1 MLGCID
7 HRNVDDSSESNQEDP
22 VSANTIA
29 TDFSGTRLEE
39 IALDGPEI
47 MSASI
52 RFAHGKNLTLC
63 AVDGGGTTV
72 VVSQNESRCDYLVSE
87 SIIEILQRIKSS
99 ARAPGMAAREKT
111 CFVPKTSQE
120 KLLHEFLD
128 ELSHTS

>member
-1 MLGCID
+1 MLGCSG
-7 HRNVDDSSESNQEDP
+7 HTNVEHSSESNQEDP

-29 TDFSGTRLEE
+29 TDFPGTKLEE
-39 IALDGPEI
+39 IALDGLEI

-72 VVSQNESRCDYLVSE
+72 VVSQNASRCDYLVSE

-99 ARAPGMAAREKT
+99 AGAPGMAAREKT
-111 CFVPKTSQE
+111 FMAPKTAQE

>member
-1 MLGCID
+1 M
-7 HRNVDDSSESNQEDP
+7 
-22 VSANTIA
+22 SAATIL
-29 TDFSGTRLEE
+29 TDFPGTRLDE
-39 IALDGPEI
+39 IALDGLEI

-87 SIIEILQRIKSS
+87 SIIDILQRIKSS
-99 ARAPGMAAREKT
+99 AGAPGMAASEQT
-111 CFVPKTSQE
+111 FLAPKTSQE
-120 KLLHEFLD
+120 KLLREFLD